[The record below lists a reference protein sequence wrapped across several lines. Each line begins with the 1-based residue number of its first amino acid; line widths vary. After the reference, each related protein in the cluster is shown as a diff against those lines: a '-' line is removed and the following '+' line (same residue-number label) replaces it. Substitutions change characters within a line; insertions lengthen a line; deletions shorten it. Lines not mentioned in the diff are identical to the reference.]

1 MTRARPATYGIPTE
15 SAENVTRQVL
25 RISALQKYYGAKL
38 ILDDVYLLLN
48 RGDRAALVGENGA
61 GKSTLARLI
70 LGREEAD
77 AGEIARS
84 PGTQTGYL
92 PQELQVDSDISV
104 ADYIAQSVGE
114 LASLRRRLREL
125 EARMAEDGD
134 IAAALEEYG
143 QLQETFEARGGYT
156 LSSRREQIFA
166 GLGLTHIDA
175 QRPLMSLSGGE
186 KTRVGLAALLLRS
199 PDLLILDEPTNHL
212 DFAGLAWLENYLLA
226 YQQALL
232 MITHDRR
239 FINRVASKIFDLS
252 PVTHSLTTYFGN
264 YDEYRAQ
271 RDAKYQSEVEAYH
284 AQVNRMKAL
293 RIQMKKETHGHRKA
307 KRPDDG
313 DKWIKFVGQQQSQRS
328 ASRLVG
334 AAQQELRWLE
344 AARLDNPRHVW
355 HIQFDFD
362 PLPLTSMAPVR
373 LSSLSMSF
381 GSRRLIREADAVILK
396 GDRIALLAPNGA
408 GKTTLLRI
416 IQGDLRPTSGEVKIA
431 AGVRPGY
438 LDQTGESFDEGQNIL
453 DALSEISHDSPD
465 NLLTLLHRSGLFRDA
480 HLARKTV
487 ADLSLGQ
494 RRKLGL
500 VCLIHS
506 RANLLL
512 LDEPTNHLDLM
523 SMEALERSLR
533 RFPGAILA
541 ATHDRWFVE
550 RVANKVWSLRDGV
563 LVVEAPNQVI
573 RDLPGS

>member
-1 MTRARPATYGIPTE
+1 M
-15 SAENVTRQVL
+15 
-25 RISALQKYYGAKL
+25 QKYYGAKL
-38 ILDDVYLLLN
+38 ILDDVNLLLN
-48 RGDRAALVGENGA
+48 QGDRAVLVGENGA

-70 LGREEAD
+70 VGQEDAD
-77 AGEIARS
+77 SGEIARA
-84 PGTQTGYL
+84 PGAQTGYL
-92 PQELQVDSDISV
+92 PQELRVDSNISV
-104 ADYIAQSVGE
+104 ADYIAQSVGA

-125 EARMAEDGD
+125 EAQMAEDGD
-134 IAAALEEYG
+134 IEAALKEYG

-156 LSSRREQIFA
+156 LSSRRELIFT
-166 GLGLTHIDA
+166 GLGLRHIDA
-175 QRPLMSLSGGE
+175 QRPLMTLSGGE

-212 DFAGLAWLENYLLA
+212 DFEGLAWLEAYLLG
-226 YQQALL
+226 YQHALL

-239 FINRVASKIFDLS
+239 FINRVASKIIDLS
-252 PVTHSLTTYFGN
+252 PVTRNLTTYFGN
-264 YDEYRAQ
+264 YEEYRAQ
-271 RDAKYQSEVEAYH
+271 RDAKYQSEVDAYH

-328 ASRLVG
+328 ASRLAG
-334 AAQQELRWLE
+334 AAQQELRRLE
-344 AARLDNPRHVW
+344 AARLDNPRHIW

-362 PLPLTSMAPVR
+362 PLPMTSMEPVR
-373 LSSLSMSF
+373 LNALGMAF
-381 GSRRLIREADAVILK
+381 GGRRLIREADAVIRK

-416 IQGDLRPTSGEVKIA
+416 IQGDLRPTSGDVHIA

-438 LDQTGESFDEGQNIL
+438 LDQTGESFDDGQNIL
-453 DALSEISHDSPD
+453 DALSRISAGSPD
-465 NLLTLLHRSGLFRDA
+465 KLLTLLHRSGLFRDA
-480 HLARKTV
+480 HLAGKTV

-500 VCLIHS
+500 ACLIHS

-533 RFPGAILA
+533 QFPGAILA
-541 ATHDRWFVE
+541 TTHDRWFVE
-550 RVANKVWSLRDGV
+550 RVANKVWSLREGA
-563 LVVEAPNQVI
+563 LIVEATSQVI